1 MTPEIVEMVRNLFS
15 ASGGGVP
22 PSAAMAAIAGLLWNE
37 AFTDAA
43 VAAEAAHDAGGDFDA
58 VNDAFNRTFAEGL
71 GWSQAEFEA
80 FVGSDAAFSSD
91 GMLEYKADVLDVF
104 EAMLRTHGQ

>member
-1 MTPEIVEMVRNLFS
+1 MTPEILEMMRNLFS

-22 PSAAMAAIAGLLWNE
+22 PSAAMAALAGLLWNE

-43 VAAEAAHDAGGDFDA
+43 VAAEAAHDAGGDFNA
-58 VNDAFNRTFAEGL
+58 VNDAFNRTFAEEL

-80 FVGSDAAFSSD
+80 FVNSDVPFSSD

-104 EAMLRTHGQ
+104 QEMLRSHGH